1 MDDMKTVLI
10 TGATGLVGC
19 RAYEYLHA
27 KTPGNIVGTS
37 RSSGTCVDLAADL
50 TDISAVEELSS
61 LCRPDAIIHTAA
73 ISRTDACEKNRE
85 LCYATNVAT
94 TRNLVEVFPETR
106 FVYFSTYAVY
116 DTPEGGCREECETR
130 AANYYIQ
137 TKLLG
142 EDCVQHLS
150 NAVILR
156 PSVIF
161 GFLDHK
167 QASKNYVMQLLD
179 NIRQGKVTRSPREQY
194 FNPVWVDVVVEILRR
209 ILDADV
215 SGIYNVGSNES
226 ISKYAF
232 NRLIMDRFEL
242 DPNFLEGIDS
252 VSLDVKRPSMG
263 TISSS
268 KVQEELGYRVPPLTE
283 MVNALYATSAG
294 NVARYLAPRVT

>member
-1 MDDMKTVLI
+1 MDNMKTVLI

-19 RAYEYLHA
+19 RAYEYLDA
-27 KTPGNIVGTS
+27 KTPWNVVGTS
-37 RSSGTCVDLAADL
+37 RSSGTCVDIAVDL
-50 TDISAVEELSS
+50 TDISAVEDLDSI
-61 LCRPDAIIHTAA
+61 CRPDAVIHTAA

-85 LCYATNVAT
+85 LCYATNVAAT
-94 TRNLVEVFPETR
+94 QNLVEVFPDTK

-116 DTPEGGCREECETR
+116 DTPEGGCGEECETR

-142 EDCVQHLS
+142 EDCVRQLN

-161 GFLDHK
+161 GFQNHE

-179 NIRQGKVTRSPREQY
+179 NIRQGKVTRSPRDQY

-209 ILDADV
+209 ILDADI
-215 SGIYNVGSNES
+215 SGIYNVGSNEG

-232 NRLIMDRFEL
+232 NRQIMDRFNL
-242 DPNFLEGIDS
+242 DPDYLEGIDS
-252 VSLDVKRPSMG
+252 ASLDVRRPSMG

-268 KVQEELGYRVPPLTE
+268 RVQNVLEYRIPPLTE
-283 MVNALYATSAG
+283 MVNALYATSASS
-294 NVARYLAPRVT
+294 VARYLTSREP